1 MVDKITTAPTDNTVV
16 NKINEIIDNMGGTIT
31 VDQTY
36 DGTSSN
42 PQSGVAINGAKF
54 IQNTA
59 TGTNSITIGGASTA
73 GSNSLNIGK
82 SSNANVNHGTA
93 VGVGAKVR
101 SESGIAVGYA
111 IDIGTSIGGIGI
123 GGSVSNS
130 NYGIAI
136 GGFVDGAVN
145 SIQIG
150 HGTNSTVNS
159 LQIGFGV
166 NNNYKLLDGT
176 TGLIPDARIST
187 NIARSS
193 NIPTIDQ
200 TYDGTSANAQSG
212 VAIAGEL
219 ANYSNT
225 NLSNITN
232 TGKIAIAHN
241 AMPTT
246 STVVVSSIAN
256 GGTYVAP
263 HDGYLIATAKQVIA
277 SGGFVQLSGNAVSSS
292 WVGSGMTGNTTY
304 TTIPV
309 KKGLTV
315 TVVWYGFTGGVS
327 LNFAPCIGSEN
338 EV

>member
-1 MVDKITTAPTDNTVV
+1 MTVNKLTYPAKENAV
-16 NKINEIIDNMGGTIT
+16 QEKINEIIDNMAGTIT

-59 TGTNSITIGGASTA
+59 TGTDSITIGGTA
-73 GSNSLNIGK
+73 NSNTTGINIGVGSLNQANNSVAIGY
-82 SSNANVNHGTA
+82 SAHTTIA
-93 VGVGAKVR
+93 
-101 SESGIAVGYA
+101 SG
-111 IDIGTSIGGIGI
+111 S
-123 GGSVSNS
+123 
-130 NYGIAI
+130 IAI
-136 GGFVDGAVN
+136 GSQTTTAGQGAIAIGTQAEAN
-145 SIQIG
+145 ASFAIQLG
-150 HGTNSTVNS
+150 YGTNSTANS
-159 LQIGFGV
+159 FQVGS
-166 NNNYKLLDGT
+166 YQLLNT
-176 TGLIPDARIST
+176 STGKIPNDRL
-187 NIARSS
+187 NL
-193 NIPTIDQ
+193 DQ
-200 TYDGTSANAQSG
+200 TYDGTSTNAQSG

-246 STVVVSSIAN
+246 SEVVVSSIAN
-256 GGTYVAP
+256 GGTYIAP
-263 HDGYLIATAKQVIA
+263 HDGYLIATGKQVVA
-277 SGGFVQLSGNAVSSS
+277 GGGFVQLSGNAVSSS
-292 WVGSGMTGNTTY
+292 WIGSGMTGNYTY

-315 TVVWYGFTGGVS
+315 TVYWYGFTGGVS